1 MWHVASFERDF
12 NNFVD
17 ITFEQ
22 NNSVR
27 YTTSLRIIMIIDQN
41 LAQSIIYIMKES
53 CMRMIINGVNSFEF
67 IASENGALQFFSPFF
82 SNKMLECIA
91 VPVSETVQI
100 YIAPQK
106 LM

>member
-1 MWHVASFERDF
+1 MWHVAAFERDF

-27 YTTSLRIIMIIDQN
+27 YTTSLRIIMIIDQ
-41 LAQSIIYIMKES
+41 SIIYIMKES
-53 CMRMIINGVNSFEF
+53 CMKLVINGFNSFEF
-67 IASENGALQFFSPFF
+67 IVSENGALQFF